1 MVGPP
6 LSSESVVVF
15 GSQVG
20 LLAHGRIV
28 LITLSPSHSRVGN
41 SGIPTRVPIYSG
53 GTAPD
58 FNRFPFYPVRDLK
71 TGRPG
76 GPPVIRVCS
85 FTGTPCQ
92 DGKVSPV
99 GSLVGS
105 CGFNVLDVVLEAVFH
120 AIFGFPA
127 QQCLGPL
134 GDHGLFRG
142 TGRVSRNNLYLQFW

>member
-20 LLAHGRIV
+20 LLAHGPAA
-28 LITLSPSHSRVGN
+28 LAALPPSHSRVEN

-58 FNRFPFYPVRDLK
+58 FNRFPCYPVRDLK

-76 GPPVIRVCS
+76 GPPVKRVCS
-85 FTGTPCQ
+85 PTGALCQ
-92 DGKVSPV
+92 DGTVSPV
-99 GSLVGS
+99 G
-105 CGFNVLDVVLEAVFH
+105 VL
-120 AIFGFPA
+120 
-127 QQCLGPL
+127 
-134 GDHGLFRG
+134 
-142 TGRVSRNNLYLQFW
+142 